1 MVTKLSV
8 LEDSEAAFARL
19 AEEDR
24 AAAENVDAL
33 IDAIGQVDRSSGDL
47 IRAARAAYDA
57 LTPAQKA
64 LVTKLS
70 VLEESEAAFARLAE
84 EQPND
89 PGEPEKPNDHAPTTG
104 VATGAGAAA
113 AALLVSA
120 AGAAVCRRRRRK

>member
-1 MVTKLSV
+1 M
-8 LEDSEAAFARL
+8 LEESEAAFARL

-24 AAAENVDAL
+24 AAAENADAL

-84 EQPND
+84 EQPPQPNE
-89 PGEPEKPNDHAPTTG
+89 PNEPEKPNDHAPTTG

-120 AGAAVCRRRRRK
+120 AGAALCRRRRRR